1 MLTPGP
7 AAGAAPTRSAPPR
20 RVVVNDTTLRD
31 GEQTAGVAF
40 TSAERLAIARALD
53 RAGVPELEAG
63 IPAMG
68 ADERAD
74 IRRLAEA
81 GLAARPIAWCRMT
94 AADLAAAADCGVGM
108 VNLSVPV
115 SDQQIRRKLGRD
127 RAWVL
132 HSLHDLVG
140 AARDRGFEVSVGG
153 EDASRADPAFVADIA
168 AAAQA
173 AGARRFRL
181 ADTLGV
187 LDPFETMDRVRALR
201 AAVSIEL
208 EIHAH
213 DDLGLA
219 TANSLA
225 AVRGGASHVS
235 ATVNGL
241 GERAGNAPLEEIV
254 VALAQLYGIET
265 GIDPRALPAVSAL
278 VAGASG
284 RPVSAGKSVVGAAVF
299 THESGIHVHGLLRDR
314 RNYQALDPAL
324 LGRRHRIVLGKHSG
338 ASAVAHAY
346 RGLGIAV
353 EPTLAPALV
362 ARIRR
367 HAVTRKAPP
376 DKADLRRFY
385 EDAVAGAA
393 DLTPPAPRPPSPRM
407 SDVGQST
414 SETGGECDTTAVS
427 VG

>member
-1 MLTPGP
+1 V
-7 AAGAAPTRSAPPR
+7 AI
-20 RVVVNDTTLRD
+20 NDTTLRD

-53 RAGVPELEAG
+53 RAGVPEFEAG

-68 ADERAD
+68 EEECAD
-74 IRRLAEA
+74 IRALAGA
-81 GLAARPIAWCRMT
+81 GLAARPIAWCRLT
-94 AADLAAAADCGVGM
+94 ETDLAAAETCGVGM

-115 SDQQIRRKLGRD
+115 SDQQIHRKLGRD

-132 HSLHDLVG
+132 AALRELVP
-140 AARDRGFEVSVGG
+140 AARDRDFAVSVGG
-153 EDASRADPAFVADIA
+153 EDASRADPGFVAEA
-168 AAAQA
+168 AAAAEA
-173 AGARRFRL
+173 AGAQRFRF

-187 LDPFETMDRVRALR
+187 LDPFDTMDRMRGLR

-225 AVRGGASHVS
+225 AVRGGATHVS

-241 GERAGNAPLEEIV
+241 GERAGNAPLEEIA
-254 VALAQLYGIET
+254 VALSQLYGIDT
-265 GIDPRALPAVSAL
+265 GIDARALPAVSAL
-278 VAGASG
+278 VAAASG
-284 RPVSAGKSVVGAAVF
+284 RPVSPGKSVVGDAVF

-314 RNYQALDPAL
+314 LNYQALDPAL
-324 LGRRHRIVLGKHSG
+324 LGRDHSFVLGKHSG
-338 ASAVAHAY
+338 TAAVAHAY
-346 RGLGIAV
+346 FRLGIAV
-353 EPTLAPALV
+353 EPALAPTLV

-367 HAVTRKAPP
+367 HAVTLKTAPT
-376 DKADLRRFY
+376 DADLTRFY
-385 EDAVAGAA
+385 EDAQAA
-393 DLTPPAPRPPSPRM
+393 LSSLPLPAPPGL

-414 SETGGECDTTAVS
+414 RPGAEAAGSNPA
-427 VG
+427 